1 MCPRGTNIGASVT
14 CSVCHVPAETL
25 IAAAPASSSQRETC
39 THSSSAKPPSM
50 PSSPLMRHTSGRP
63 TPTIARATCRLK
75 RARFS
80 RLPPYSSSRRLS
92 SGERKFDGR

>member
-14 CSVCHVPAETL
+14 CSVCHVPAVTL
-25 IAAAPASSSQRETC
+25 IAAQPASSSHCETC
-39 THSSSAKPPSM
+39 THSSRPKPPSI

-63 TPTIARATCRLK
+63 TSTIARATWRLK

-80 RLPPYSSSRRLS
+80 SAPP
-92 SGERKFDGR
+92 